1 VSDPAGGSCHGRGL
15 APQAAPFLAPV
26 PPPGLADPPRG
37 PLVGKSVDTA
47 ECTSQVLLAVMA
59 SMPLVG
65 QSVDAAEW
73 AL

>member
-1 VSDPAGGSCHGRGL
+1 MQASDLGFCAHKIPISGVWH
-15 APQAAPFLAPV
+15 Q
-26 PPPGLADPPRG
+26 PPRG
-37 PLVGKSVDTA
+37 PPVGQSVDTA